1 MLSDHGR
8 MRTPSQLPRS
18 LRLAA
23 WVVAVVSLTALALGA
38 TLRSTVLDPDF
49 YRRALDKERAY
60 QRIYDEVLAD
70 PHSADLTRDLLGRL
84 PVPESAVT
92 ANLKLVIP
100 PETLRA
106 MGDRQIAEVVR
117 YLRGDQEQLRLAV
130 DIKPVAENIGTLA
143 EIYFGDAV
151 AAMQQQPEPDF
162 QAFTERLG
170 KAAESVVAGQ
180 APNGLPS
187 LPLSRDQAV
196 RATALLLRVVPEAER
211 SKVRPEILAAP
222 EGGDVASALTTLTSA
237 AVSDRTRAAV
247 ADVLRESGGSTWMIT
262 ADIEASEDVLAP
274 VHRARTALHIMRDV
288 VEPVAALLGSVSLL
302 LLWFSAPP
310 TTSRRLMPLGW
321 ALTTAA
327 VLILSAVAYGH
338 LRARDHLVDSPSALP
353 PAAAP
358 LVDDV
363 QHALLDRV
371 LATATTAATLLLT
384 AAALFIAVAWA
395 GQTRPAAQSPARTRP
410 VLFLATAV
418 TTGAVAGAVLIPPV
432 INGTAPQVCQGSPD
446 LCDLRYDQVAHLTSH
461 NAMASTADQFIGPS
475 QDPDIIGQLNAGVR
489 ALQID
494 THRWEKPAEIA
505 DRLRDSD
512 FSPRQQRQLLQ
523 ALAHVNPPREG
534 LWLCHSVCGAGALEL
549 ATALREIGDWLR
561 DHRTEV
567 VTLIIQDGVSPAET
581 EGAFMRAGLT
591 DLLYEQDQDPAQP
604 WPTLADMI
612 GNDQRLVVFAEQ
624 ADGPAPWYR
633 NFYRYGMET
642 PFGFRSPEE
651 MTCLPNRGGTGK
663 RLFLLNHF
671 VTDSG
676 ASRLDAGWVNR
687 REEVL
692 RRAHRCERRRGS
704 PVNFIAVDYA
714 TVGDP
719 RGAVD
724 ALNAERAR

>member
-1 MLSDHGR
+1 
-8 MRTPSQLPRS
+8 MRTPSRLPRS

-23 WVVAVVSLTALALGA
+23 WVVALVSLTALALGA
-38 TLRSTVLDPDF
+38 TLRSSMLDPDF

-70 PHSADLTRDLLGRL
+70 PGSADLTRDLLGRL

-106 MGDRQIAEVVR
+106 MGDRQIPEVVR
-117 YLRGDQEQLRLAV
+117 YLREDQEQLRLAV

-162 QAFTERLG
+162 QAFTERLS

-180 APNGLPS
+180 APKGLPS

-211 SKVRPEILAAP
+211 SKVRPEILASL
-222 EGGDVASALTTLTSA
+222 EGGDVASAMTTVTSA

-247 ADVLRESGGSTWMIT
+247 ADVLRESGGSTWVIT
-262 ADIEASEDVLAP
+262 ADIEASNDVLAP
-274 VHRARTALHIMRDV
+274 VHRARTAIHIMRYM
-288 VEPVAALLGSVSLL
+288 VEPAAALLGSVSLL

-327 VLILSAVAYGH
+327 VLILSAVVYGH
-338 LRARDHLVDSPSALP
+338 LRARDHLVDSPSSWP
-353 PAAAP
+353 PAAAR

-395 GQTRPAAQSPARTRP
+395 GQTRPAAPSPTRTRP
-410 VLFLATAV
+410 VLLLATAV
-418 TTGAVAGAVLIPPV
+418 TTGAVAGAVVIPPV
-432 INGTAPQVCQGSPD
+432 INGPAPQVCQGSPD

-475 QDPDIIGQLNAGVR
+475 QDPDITGQLNAGVR

-523 ALAHVNPPREG
+523 ALERLNPPREG

-591 DLLYEQDQDPAQP
+591 DLLYEPDQDPAQP

-642 PFGFRSPEE
+642 PFGFRSPQE

>member
-1 MLSDHGR
+1 
-8 MRTPSQLPRS
+8 
-18 LRLAA
+18 
-23 WVVAVVSLTALALGA
+23 VSLTALALGA

-49 YRRALDKERAY
+49 YRRALDKERSY

-70 PHSADLTRDLLGRL
+70 PHSLDLTRDLLGRL

-100 PETLRA
+100 PQTLRA

-117 YLRGDQEQLRLAV
+117 YLGGDQEHLRLAV
-130 DIKPVAENIGTLA
+130 DIEPVAENIGTLA
-143 EIYFGDAV
+143 EIYFGDAI
-151 AAMQQQPEPDF
+151 AAMQQQSEPDF

-170 KAAESVVAGQ
+170 KAAESVVAGH
-180 APNGLPS
+180 APKGLPS
-187 LPLSRDQAV
+187 LPLSHDQAV
-196 RATALLLRVVPEAER
+196 RATTALLRVVPEAER
-211 SKVRPEILAAP
+211 SKVEPGIQAAL
-222 EGGDVASALTTLTSA
+222 EGGDVASALTTVTSA

-247 ADVLRESGGSTWMIT
+247 ADVLRESGGTTWVIT
-262 ADIEASEDVLAP
+262 ADIDASTDVLAP
-274 VHRARTALHIMRDV
+274 VHRARTALQLMRDV
-288 VEPVAALLGSVSLL
+288 VEPVAALLGTVSLL

-327 VLILSAVAYGH
+327 TLILSAVVCGH
-338 LRARDHLVDSPSALP
+338 LTTRDHLVDNPSSWP
-353 PAAAP
+353 PAAAR

-363 QHALLDRV
+363 QHAMVDRV
-371 LATATTAATLLLT
+371 LATAITAATLLLT

-395 GQTRPAAQSPARTRP
+395 GQIRPAAASLARTRP
-410 VLFLATAV
+410 VLFLAVAV
-418 TTGAVAGAVLIPPV
+418 TTGAVAGAVVIPPV
-432 INGTAPQVCQGSPD
+432 LNGPAPQICQGSPD

-475 QDPDIIGQLNAGVR
+475 QDPDVIGQLNAGVR
-489 ALQID
+489 ALQMD
-494 THRWEKPAEIA
+494 THRWERPAEIA

-512 FSPRQQRQLLQ
+512 FSPRQQRRLLQ
-523 ALAHVNPPREG
+523 ALEQVNPPREG

-549 ATALREIGDWLR
+549 ATTLREIGDWLR
-561 DHRTEV
+561 SHRTEV

-581 EGAFMRAGLT
+581 EGAFMRAGLA
-591 DLLYEQDQDPAQP
+591 DLLYEPDQDPAQR

-612 GNDQRLVVFAEQ
+612 DNDERLVVFAEQ

-642 PFGFRSPEE
+642 PFGFRSPQE
-651 MTCLPNRGGTGK
+651 MSCLPNRGGTGK

-676 ASRLDAGWVNR
+676 ASRLDASTVNM

-692 RRAHRCERRRGS
+692 RRAHRCERRRDS
-704 PVNFIAVDYA
+704 LVNFIAVDYA